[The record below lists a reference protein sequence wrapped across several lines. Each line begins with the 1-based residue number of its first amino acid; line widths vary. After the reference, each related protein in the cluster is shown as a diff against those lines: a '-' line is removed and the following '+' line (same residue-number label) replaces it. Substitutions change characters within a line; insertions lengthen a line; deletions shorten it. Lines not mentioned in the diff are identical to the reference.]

1 MNLQNNTGNKMKT
14 DIICILIPCPER
26 TTRFWQWQ
34 ETAIGDSCAAERL
47 EKEGGKNI
55 SYRSRSV
62 YKKQLEQFG
71 MIRGRLV
78 MVLRLENLYTVLAAA
93 VPGYIMGQIVSF
105 AVIRALTFRQ
115 DELPCVETVV
125 PSGNPACSSNVRA
138 CHGIPEPPD
147 GYWYLSYIF
156 DIRLKLPYIKD
167 VCLISLNFFIF
178 ILKYILLI

>member
-1 MNLQNNTGNKMKT
+1 M
-14 DIICILIPCPER
+14 
-26 TTRFWQWQ
+26 
-34 ETAIGDSCAAERL
+34 AGDSYRRQLCSGASGKGRWKKHFLPLKER
-47 EKEGGKNI
+47 
-55 SYRSRSV
+55 V
-62 YKKQLEQFG
+62 KKQLEQFG

-125 PSGNPACSSNVRA
+125 PSGNPACSRNVRA

-156 DIRLKLPYIKD
+156 DVRLKLPYIKD

-178 ILKYILLI
+178 IIKYILLI